1 MVFLTYQIMRYLCM
15 FKLLKTYTFLFSLSL
30 FFSSCSRKASDYQ
43 ALISS
48 YKGVMCSTMSSLK
61 SSVKD
66 RKEGL
71 EKLTSI
77 KIQCREA
84 LKYLKQEEKEKF
96 NQMISQAELDVAQG
110 NCN

>member
-1 MVFLTYQIMRYLCM
+1 
-15 FKLLKTYTFLFSLSL
+15 
-30 FFSSCSRKASDYQ
+30 
-43 ALISS
+43 
-48 YKGVMCSTMSSLK
+48 MSSEE
-61 SSVKD
+61 SSVKE

-96 NQMISQAELDVAQG
+96 NQMISQAELDVAEG

>member
-1 MVFLTYQIMRYLCM
+1 
-15 FKLLKTYTFLFSLSL
+15 
-30 FFSSCSRKASDYQ
+30 
-43 ALISS
+43 
-48 YKGVMCSTMSSLK
+48 MSSEK
-61 SSVKD
+61 SSVKE

-96 NQMISQAELDVAQG
+96 NQMMSQAELDVAEG

>member
-1 MVFLTYQIMRYLCM
+1 M
-15 FKLLKTYTFLFSLSL
+15 FKFLKTLTFLFSLSVFL
-30 FFSSCSRKASDYQ
+30 HSCSRKANDYQ

-48 YKGVMCSTMSSLK
+48 YKGVMCSTMSSEK
-61 SSVKD
+61 SSVKE

-96 NQMISQAELDVAQG
+96 NQMMSQAELDVAEG

>member
-1 MVFLTYQIMRYLCM
+1 
-15 FKLLKTYTFLFSLSL
+15 
-30 FFSSCSRKASDYQ
+30 
-43 ALISS
+43 
-48 YKGVMCSTMSSLK
+48 MCSTMSSVK
-61 SSVKD
+61 SSVKG
-66 RKEGL
+66 REIGL

-96 NQMISQAELDVAQG
+96 NQMMSRAELEVAEG

>member
-1 MVFLTYQIMRYLCM
+1 
-15 FKLLKTYTFLFSLSL
+15 
-30 FFSSCSRKASDYQ
+30 
-43 ALISS
+43 
-48 YKGVMCSTMSSLK
+48 MSSEK
-61 SSVKD
+61 SSVKE

-96 NQMISQAELDVAQG
+96 NQMMSQAELDVAEG
-110 NCN
+110 NCD

>member
-1 MVFLTYQIMRYLCM
+1 
-15 FKLLKTYTFLFSLSL
+15 
-30 FFSSCSRKASDYQ
+30 
-43 ALISS
+43 
-48 YKGVMCSTMSSLK
+48 MSSLK

-96 NQMISQAELDVAQG
+96 HQVISQAELEVAQG

>member
-1 MVFLTYQIMRYLCM
+1 M

-43 ALISS
+43 ALIST
-48 YKGVMCSTMSSLK
+48 YKGVMCSTMSSVE
-61 SSVKD
+61 SSVKE
-66 RKEGL
+66 REKGL
-71 EKLTSI
+71 EKLTNI
-77 KIQCREA
+77 KVQCQEA

-96 NQMISQAELDVAQG
+96 HQMMSQAELEVAEG